1 MGGTMIIDVY
11 NHFIPKPI
19 WDRLGDF
26 IPGHMAVGAFRQLPT
41 LWDIEARL
49 KLLDEFD
56 DMRQVL
62 SLANPPI
69 EMMGPPERTPEI
81 ARMANDG
88 LAELVAKY
96 PDRFP
101 AFIASMPM
109 NNVAAALEEIERA
122 VGSLGAR
129 GIQIF
134 TNVLGA
140 PLSAPQFRP
149 LFGAMAR
156 HDLPVWIH
164 PVRGPN
170 FPDYASET
178 VSEDEVWF
186 TFGWPYETS
195 AAVTR
200 LIYSGLFD
208 ELPGLKII
216 THHMGGMIPYFAN
229 KVALGFRQIFFGA
242 MNRNP
247 LAEEHG
253 LKKEPIEYF
262 RMLYADT
269 ALNGAIGPTRCGHDF
284 FTTPH
289 CLFATDAPFDSDRGR
304 WLMRGTIGAVKAL
317 ETGREDQARIL
328 AGNAQALLKL

>member
-1 MGGTMIIDVY
+1 MIIDIY

-19 WDRLGDF
+19 WDRFGDL
-26 IPGHMAVGAFRQLPT
+26 IPGHVALTAFKQLPT

-49 KLLDEFD
+49 RLIDEFD

-88 LAELVAKY
+88 LAALVDQY

-101 AFIASMPM
+101 AFIASLPM
-109 NNVAAALEEIERA
+109 NNVPAALVEIERT
-122 VGSLGAR
+122 VGTMGAR

-134 TNVLGA
+134 TNVLGT

-149 LFGAMAR
+149 IFQAMAKR
-156 HDLPVWIH
+156 DLPVWIH

-170 FPDYASET
+170 FPDYAGET

-200 LIYSGLFD
+200 LIYSGIYD

-229 KVALGFRQIFFGA
+229 KIALGFRQIFFGA

-247 LAEEHG
+247 LAEERG
-253 LKKEPIEYF
+253 LKKAPLDYF

-269 ALNGAIGPTRCGHDF
+269 ALNGAIGPTRCGRDF

-304 WLMRGTIGAVKAL
+304 ALMRGTIGAVKAL
-317 ETGREDQARIL
+317 ETGRDEQDRIL
-328 AGNAQALLKL
+328 AGNAKALLKL

>member
-1 MGGTMIIDVY
+1 VL
-11 NHFIPKPI
+11 K
-19 WDRLGDF
+19 
-26 IPGHMAVGAFRQLPT
+26 AFARLPT
-41 LWDIEARL
+41 LYDIEARL
-49 KLLDEFD
+49 KLLDEFQ

-69 EMMGPPERTPEI
+69 EMMGPPDKAPEI

-88 LAELVAKY
+88 LAALVDRY
-96 PDRFP
+96 PERFP

-109 NNVAAALEEIERA
+109 NNVPAALAEIERA
-122 VGSLGAR
+122 IGTLGAR

-134 TNVLGA
+134 TNVLGT

-149 LFGAMAR
+149 IFQAMAQ

-164 PVRGPN
+164 PIRGPN
-170 FPDYASET
+170 FPDFSSET
-178 VSEDEVWF
+178 VSEDEIWF

-200 LIYSGLFD
+200 LIYSGIYD

-216 THHMGGMIPYFAN
+216 THHMGGMIPYFAQ
-229 KVALGFRQIFFGA
+229 KIALGFRQIFWGETD
-242 MNRNP
+242 RNP

-253 LKKEPIEYF
+253 LKKQPLDYF

-269 ALNGAIGPTRCGHDF
+269 ALNGAIAPTRCGHDF

-289 CLFATDAPFDSDRGR
+289 CLFATDAPFDAERGR
-304 WLMRGTIGAVKAL
+304 ALLSGTITAVGAL
-317 ETGREDQARIL
+317 ETAREDQASIF
-328 AGNAQALLKL
+328 AGNAKALLRLA